1 MLNRICKLCI
11 LGLFAVLIVACSGS
25 TESLSSSSFD
35 GSAIISWHSP
45 TRNTDGSELINL
57 SSYTIYYGLSPDSL
71 TSSVSVSN
79 IGLNTYVIDKLKS
92 NTIYFFAIKSINS
105 DNVESPNSTI
115 ISKYTLTSYN

>member
-1 MLNRICKLCI
+1 MLNRISKLCI
-11 LGLFAVLIVACSGS
+11 LGLCTVLIVACSGS
-25 TESLSSSSFD
+25 TESLSSSNFD

-57 SSYTIYYGLSPDSL
+57 SSYTINYGLSPDSL

-79 IGLNTYVIDKLKS
+79 IGLNTYVIDKLNS
-92 NTIYFFAIKSINS
+92 NTTYFFAIKSVNS

-115 ISKYTLTSYN
+115 ISKYTLTPYN